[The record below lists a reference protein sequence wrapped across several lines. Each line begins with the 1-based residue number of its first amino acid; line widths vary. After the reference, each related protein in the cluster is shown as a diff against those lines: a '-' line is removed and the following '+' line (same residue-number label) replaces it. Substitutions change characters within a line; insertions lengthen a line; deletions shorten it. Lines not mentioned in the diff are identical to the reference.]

1 MYLEPWH
8 CDVFE
13 FLDLKK
19 NTGKE
24 ENRARDLFYAL
35 WIPDL
40 FMRRVETDGD
50 WCLMCPHECPGLF
63 DCWGEEFDALYE
75 KYVQCILLDAMR
87 VLKEKVAFNF
97 SISFVIT
104 IFYHGFCRNY
114 FAARL
119 DEIQQNFV
127 ELT

>member
-1 MYLEPWH
+1 MEPWH

-35 WIPDL
+35 WIPDI
-40 FMRRVETDGD
+40 FMRRVEADGD

-63 DCWGEEFDALYE
+63 DCWGDEFDALYQ
-75 KYVQCILLDAMR
+75 KYVPHELPTNFLDFKDSRYKVIFLFLLINISITTSNMIR
-87 VLKEKVAFNF
+87 FKVA
-97 SISFVIT
+97 SV
-104 IFYHGFCRNY
+104 
-114 FAARL
+114 
-119 DEIQQNFV
+119 
-127 ELT
+127 